1 MKLVTD
7 RTTISKI
14 VKQHRKNHE
23 SIGFVPTMGYLHE
36 GHLALVEKAKE
47 QNDIVIM
54 SIFVNPTQ
62 FGPNEDF
69 DSYPRD
75 LAHDQRL
82 AEAAGVDYIFAPSV
96 EEMYPN
102 KMNNQITVVE
112 RAGVLCGR
120 SRPGHFDGVVTI
132 LLKLFSLI
140 MPERAYFGKKDAQ
153 QIAVIDGLVQDFFL
167 PIQIIAV
174 ETNRELDGL
183 AKSSRNVFLSDS
195 ERVEAKELYKSL
207 TKAKTAI
214 KSGEKSKKR
223 IIEMVIDHLQ
233 LNTSGEID
241 YVEIYSYPSLK
252 ALDVIEGKVII
263 AIAVKF
269 SKARLIDNLILD
281 VQ

>member
-14 VKQHRKNHE
+14 VKQHRQNHE
-23 SIGFVPTMGYLHE
+23 TIGFVPTMGYLHE

-195 ERVEAKELYKSL
+195 ERVEAKELYISL

-214 KSGEKSKKR
+214 TSGEKSKKR

-252 ALDVIEGKVII
+252 AIDVIEGKVII

-281 VQ
+281 VR